1 MSEAQAEPRPLRSR
15 LGGLLK
21 TLFALALLAW
31 VAWGL
36 PWSDTLRYV
45 ADPERPDVVLEVA
58 GDIVGGWREDA
69 VAFDL
74 AADAD
79 LAPGWPAEVRA
90 AAVGGMALSVVR
102 RAEDSAGLEW
112 RPGMPRVFLDLEL
125 GGLLAAF
132 AALALGL
139 VFGVTRWWR
148 LLALAGC
155 PSTWRNTLRLSSLGL
170 FFNLIFPGI
179 TGGDVPKAVLVVR
192 EHPERRADALAT
204 VLLDRLV
211 GVWALVFLAT
221 SVIWLGGEEFG
232 VLKLPSAGAL
242 VAGTV
247 GLYLVLEP
255 GPRRALGLDR
265 LLERLPQGKRL
276 KKLEVAAEVYRGRPG
291 ELAFS
296 IALSLA
302 NHIAVVGAT
311 FAIGRAFGDELGFLS
326 YVGIVPVANLISA
339 LPISPGGWGVGEWA
353 YGTLFALMGSAAA
366 IGVAIS
372 VTYRLCTVALGL
384 LGGLFLLAPGGR
396 ETRREALEASRDVE
410 ESAGAD

>member
-1 MSEAQAEPRPLRSR
+1 MSEAQAESPPLRR
-15 LGGLLK
+15 KLGGFLK
-21 TLFALALLAW
+21 TLFAIGLLGW

-45 ADPERPDVVLEVA
+45 ADPERPDDVLAVPGE
-58 GDIVGGWREDA
+58 IVGGWREDA
-69 VAFDL
+69 VQFEFGP
-74 AADAD
+74 DAD
-79 LAPGWPAEVRA
+79 LGPGWPAEARA
-90 AAVGGMALSVVR
+90 AAVSGAALAVVR
-102 RAEDSAGLEW
+102 RADDAAGLEW
-112 RPGMPRVFLDLEL
+112 RPGMPRVFLDLDLE
-125 GGLLAAF
+125 GLLAAF
-132 AALALGL
+132 AALGLGL

-204 VLLDRLV
+204 VLLDRMV

-221 SVIWLGGEEFG
+221 AVIWLGGEEFG

-242 VAGTV
+242 IAGTV
-247 GLYLVLEP
+247 GLYLVLVP
-255 GPRRALGLDR
+255 GPRRALGVDR

-276 KKLEVAAEVYRGRPG
+276 KKLEVAAGVYRGRPG
-291 ELAFS
+291 ELALS
-296 IALSLA
+296 IVLSLG
-302 NHIAVVGAT
+302 NHIAVVAAT
-311 FAIGRAFGDELGFLS
+311 FAIGRAFGDDLGFLA

-339 LPISPGGWGVGEWA
+339 VPISPGGWGVGEWA

-396 ETRREALEASRDVE
+396 QTRREALEASRDGE